1 MNPLK
6 HVKRLFEYY
15 KTIESPS
22 KKILR
27 YGGLIALSLMILAGI
42 LFIYSSYTSSTY
54 YLELSFTSAR
64 SSANIMILVLISM
77 FVLDI
82 VYQN

>member
-6 HVKRLFEYY
+6 HVKKLFEYY
-15 KTIESPS
+15 KIIESPS
-22 KKILR
+22 KKILK
-27 YGGLIALSLMILAGI
+27 YGGLIALSLMILASI
-42 LFIYSSYTSSTY
+42 LFIYSSYTSNAH
-54 YLELSFTSAR
+54 YLALSFTSAR